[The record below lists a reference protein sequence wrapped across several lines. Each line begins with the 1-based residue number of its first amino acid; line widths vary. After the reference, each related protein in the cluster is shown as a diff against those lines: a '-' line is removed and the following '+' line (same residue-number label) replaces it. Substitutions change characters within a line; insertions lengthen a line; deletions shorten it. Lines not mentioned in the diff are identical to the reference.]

1 MPPQVLRN
9 PEQNQEPSPEE
20 GFTAALED
28 VVAIAEKL
36 IQHCPTTES
45 LVEVCKLGL
54 SSPAQLN
61 FLMSL
66 TMSKSSRR

>member
-9 PEQNQEPSPEE
+9 PEQTQEPSPEE

-54 SSPAQLN
+54 SNASQLQ

-66 TMSKSSRR
+66 TMSKTRR